1 MEVVAELLPR
11 KLTSGERRETLT
23 SGFLLQESAY
33 VEVDLR
39 REK

>member
-11 KLTSGERRETLT
+11 KLTRGERRKTLT
-23 SGFLLQESAY
+23 SGFLSQESSY